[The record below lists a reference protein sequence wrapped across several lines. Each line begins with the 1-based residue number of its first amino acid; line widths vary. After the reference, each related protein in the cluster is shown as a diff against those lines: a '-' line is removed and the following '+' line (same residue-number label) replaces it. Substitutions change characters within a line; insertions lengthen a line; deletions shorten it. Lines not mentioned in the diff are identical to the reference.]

1 MSTIL
6 RAGPPLEERGAA
18 VGHASTLLVDPARA
32 DRLLGVE
39 CWYPARRAG
48 DDAAVYEVL
57 PGVGFTAGA
66 SEGPPAAP
74 GPHPL
79 VVFSHGRSGARTSYV
94 LLCEGLAARG
104 FVVVAPDHPGDTL
117 VDWMLGTQ
125 VDDATNETQR
135 VEDLGFV
142 LDALLADH
150 SVLPPLAHV
159 DDERVAVVGHSYG
172 AFTALAYAGAESRD
186 VRVRAVAGLQSF
198 TRSLSRKVIARIAV
212 PALLVAGSQ
221 DETCPP
227 EVDTD
232 RAWGVL
238 ADRDARRV
246 DVEAAG
252 HQACSDVGLYV
263 ELEPQVPGLPDF
275 VADVLA
281 SFAAQVTGRAGDPW
295 RPTVALHLRLL
306 GGWLDEVLGVDP
318 DRGADDLAAIARVPG
333 VTVATSAAR

>member
-6 RAGPPLEERGAA
+6 RAGAPLEEPRAA

-32 DRLLGVE
+32 DRLLGVG
-39 CWYPARRAG
+39 CWYPARSADG
-48 DDAAVYEVL
+48 AAAVYEVL
-57 PGVGFTAGA
+57 PGVGFTAAA
-66 SEGPPAAP
+66 SENAPAVP

-79 VVFSHGRSGARTSYV
+79 VVFSHGRSGARTSYT

-125 VDDATNETQR
+125 VDDATNEIQR
-135 VEDLGFV
+135 VDDLRFM

-150 SVLPPLAHV
+150 SVLPPLGHV
-159 DDERVAVVGHSYG
+159 DDASVAVVGHSYG
-172 AFTALAYAGAESRD
+172 AFTALAYAGADPRD

-198 TRSLSRKVIARIAV
+198 TRSLSRKVIARIEV
-212 PALLVAGSQ
+212 PALLVAGIQ

-238 ADRDARRV
+238 VDRDARRV

-263 ELEPQVPGLPDF
+263 ELAPQVPGLPDF
-275 VADVLA
+275 VTEVLE

-318 DRGADDLAAIARVPG
+318 DRGASDLAAVDRAPG
-333 VTVATSAAR
+333 VTVTTSGSR